1 MRKLIWLLLWV
12 AGTLLA
18 AQNVEVFATHVESNA
33 THLFASDDVVVLYGD
48 QYLSANKISYE
59 RNSSVLE
66 LFGNI
71 TILKGASYHI
81 IGEYARL
88 VLDKDDRVFEPFYL
102 LEKEQD
108 VWMSTQRACSKKDL
122 ISLDKGMVSGCD
134 PNNPLWR
141 LRFNSAQFN
150 ETTKWMDIYHVSL
163 LLYDIPVFYFPY
175 FGYSLDFKRRTG
187 LLAPVFGLPTSK
199 EGFFY
204 QQPIYIA
211 TDNNWDIEL
220 SPQIR
225 TRRGAG
231 LYSTLRFVDTK
242 VSKGELTV
250 GYFKE
255 KSSYFESYN
264 LVNNKHYGFDFNYIN
279 YNPLKEWFGHNY
291 VGQSAFFADITWMN
305 DIDYLNLKGN
315 DEIKN
320 TTSNQIYSRINTF
333 YNNESDYYGLYF
345 KYFLDLSKKNNDE
358 TIQSLPVF
366 HYHHYLDSLFKEYL
380 FYSVDATAT
389 NLFRKSGKNAFQ
401 SELNV
406 PITLR
411 DSFFND
417 YLELSY
423 TMQLHGRHIFF
434 SGDDVIPDPNNHY
447 SNGIFARNYY
457 IFEMESSLA
466 KRYDELSHVMTFNA
480 SYVNGGSDY
489 KSGYYE
495 ESEEVCSR
503 DYIYSNP
510 LCDYYDIVDIEDAAE
525 VAVTQFLFGSSGE
538 QLLYHKLSQKITNEL
553 NSDAL
558 GELENELELKFQGN
572 FSYYNDTL
580 YNHDLTRITKFLNA
594 LRYNDETIVF
604 DITHLY
610 ENYGDAA
617 LMRSSYLIADVA
629 YQYNKYYQFF
639 AKAAYDFETAVKK
652 NLELGF
658 IYSKRCWDFGIRYVE
673 NNRPTLTNNAA
684 ASIFDKYVYV
694 TISLKPIGGT
704 SIKAWQF

>member
-1 MRKLIWLLLWV
+1 MRKLLLLLLWV
-12 AGTLLA
+12 AGTLVA
-18 AQNVEVFATHVESNA
+18 AEHVEVFATRLESNA
-33 THLFASDDVVVLYGD
+33 THISADRDVVVLYGD
-48 QYLSANKISYE
+48 QYLSANKISYD

-71 TILKGASYHI
+71 TVLKGASYHI

-108 VWMSTQRACSKKDL
+108 VWMSTQKACSTKEL
-122 ISLDKGMVSGCD
+122 ISLEKGMVSGCD
-134 PNNPLWR
+134 PTNPLWR

-150 ETTKWMDIYHVSL
+150 ETTKWMDIYNVSL

-187 LLAPVFGLPTSK
+187 LLVPVFGLPTSK

-220 SPQIR
+220 APQVR

-255 KSSYFESYN
+255 KSNYVDTYD
-264 LVNNKHYGFDFNYIN
+264 LVNTEHYGFDFNYMN
-279 YNPLKEWFGHNY
+279 HNPLKEWFGY
-291 VGQSAFFADITWMN
+291 TYAGQSAFFADITWMN
-305 DIDYLNLKGN
+305 DIDYINLKGN

-320 TTSNQIYSRINTF
+320 TTPNQIYSRINSF
-333 YNNESDYYGLYF
+333 YNNERDYYGLYF

-366 HYHHYLDSLFKEYL
+366 HYHHYLDALLKENL

-389 NLFRKSGKNAFQ
+389 NLFRRSGKNAFQ
-401 SELNV
+401 SELNI

-434 SGDDVIPDPNNHY
+434 SGDEVIVNPDNHY
-447 SNGIFARNYY
+447 NSGIFARNYY

-466 KRYDELSHVMTFNA
+466 KRYEDLSHVMTFKA
-480 SYVNGGSDY
+480 SYINGGSDY

-495 ESEEVCSR
+495 TSEAVCSQSIIDR
-503 DYIYSNP
+503 NP

-525 VAVTQFLFGSSGE
+525 VAVTQFLFDKRGR
-538 QLLYHKLSQKITNEL
+538 QILYHKLSQKITNEL

-558 GELENELELKFQGN
+558 GELENELDLQLSDAI
-572 FSYYNDTL
+572 SYYNDTF
-580 YNHDLTRITKFLNA
+580 YNYDLTRITKFLNA
-594 LRYNDETIVF
+594 LRYNDETVVF

-610 ENYGDAA
+610 ENYGDATLA
-617 LMRSSYLIADVA
+617 RSSYVIADVA
-629 YQYNKYYQFF
+629 YQYNKHYKYF
-639 AKAAYDFETAVKK
+639 AKAAYDIENAVKK
-652 NLELGF
+652 NMELGF

-673 NNRPTLTNNAA
+673 NNRPTPSNNAA
-684 ASIFDKYVYV
+684 ASSFDRYIYV

-704 SIKAWQF
+704 DIKAWEF

>member
-1 MRKLIWLLLWV
+1 MRKLILLLLWV
-12 AGTLLA
+12 VGTHLA
-18 AQNVEVFATHVESNA
+18 AETVEVFATHLESNA
-33 THLFASDDVVVLYGD
+33 THLLADHDVVVLYGD

-59 RNSSVLE
+59 RNSSILE

-71 TILKGASYHI
+71 TVLKGASYHI

-88 VLDKDDRVFEPFYL
+88 VLDKDDRVFKPFYL

-108 VWMSTQRACSKKDL
+108 VWMSTKKACSKENL
-122 ISLDKGMVSGCD
+122 ISLEEGMVSGCD
-134 PNNPLWR
+134 PTDPLWR
-141 LRFNSAQFN
+141 LRFSSAQFN
-150 ETTKWMDIYHVSL
+150 ETSKWMDIYNVSL

-187 LLAPVFGLPTSK
+187 LLAPVFGLPTSE

-211 TDNNWDIEL
+211 TDHHWDLEL

-225 TRRGAG
+225 TRRGVG
-231 LYSTLRFVDTK
+231 LYATLRFVDTK
-242 VSKGELTV
+242 VSKGQLTS

-255 KSSYFESYN
+255 KSSYFEAN
-264 LVNNKHYGFDFNYIN
+264 DLVNREHYGFNFNYIN
-279 YNPLKEWFGHNY
+279 FNPFKEWLKY
-291 VGQSAFFADITWMN
+291 SYMGQSGFFADITWMN

-333 YNNESDYYGLYF
+333 YNSERDYYGLYF

-366 HYHHYLDSLFKEYL
+366 QYHHYLDALFTEHL

-401 SELNV
+401 SELNIPV
-406 PITLR
+406 TLR
-411 DSFFND
+411 HSFFDD

-423 TMQLHGRHIFF
+423 SMQLHGRHIFF
-434 SGDDVIPDPNNHY
+434 SGEDVISDPNNHY
-447 SNGIFARNYY
+447 NSGIFARNYY
-457 IFEMESSLA
+457 IFDMESSVA
-466 KRYDELSHVMTFNA
+466 KRYETFSHVITLNA
-480 SYVNGGSDY
+480 SYTNGGSDY
-489 KSGYYE
+489 KSGYYKD
-495 ESEEVCSR
+495 SEAVCSR
-503 DYIYSNP
+503 SYIYSNP

-525 VAVTQFLFGSSGE
+525 VAVTQFFFDDTGN
-538 QLLYHKLSQKITNEL
+538 QILYHKLSQKITNEL

-558 GELENELELKFQGN
+558 GELENELDLQLN
-572 FSYYNDTL
+572 DTISYYNDTL
-580 YNHDLTRITKFLNA
+580 YNHDVTRITKFLNA
-594 LRYNDETIVF
+594 LRYNGDIIVL
-604 DITHLY
+604 DMTHLY
-610 ENYGDAA
+610 ENYGEAT
-617 LMRSSYLIADVA
+617 LTRSSYLIADVA
-629 YQYNKYYQFF
+629 YKYNKYYTFF
-639 AKAAYDFETAVKK
+639 AKAAYDIEHAVKK
-652 NLELGF
+652 NIELGF

-673 NNRPTLTNNAA
+673 NNRPTSTNNAA
-684 ASIFDKYVYV
+684 ASVFDKYVYI

-704 SIKAWQF
+704 DIKAWQF